1 MSVYYAYLV
10 SHFPPEVNQR
20 GLTDLGYYDE
30 TCYYE
35 TPGGHLYLKLDIIRV
50 KKFTRN

>member
-1 MSVYYAYLV
+1 MPRGGGVSVYYAYLV

-35 TPGGHLYLKLDIIRV
+35 TPGGGATCI
-50 KKFTRN
+50 

>member
-35 TPGGHLYLKLDIIRV
+35 TPGGPLVSEVGYHPR
-50 KKFTRN
+50 KKIHA